1 MGFFTYLKHSDNNIL
16 DALIIGATENANF
29 PANNLKALPISKPY
43 RSTDGSITGQK
54 IRIDYPFSKNTDQVA
69 LINHNLSPTATIT
82 LNGGTTPDPDGGEF
96 TTPITWRETNA
107 FINLSAT
114 QTFENWAILIE
125 DESNTFGFINA
136 GYIGMGMKTTFD
148 FGFNFGWQFSDRVV
162 NIELETEFGA
172 KDIAAMYRR
181 VILSL
186 IFEHLTETQGT
197 TLRDF
202 YLDLQRNSTPFF
214 LVPDVSVNDGYF
226 GRITNELKRTISTG
240 KRVRA
245 PIVFQGD
252 SLGKVIDQ
260 LPTFHF
266 EV

>member
-1 MGFFTYLKHSDNNIL
+1 MGFFTYLTHEDNNVL
-16 DALIIGATENANF
+16 DALIIGATENPNF
-29 PANNLKALPISKPY
+29 PASNLGVLPISKPY

-54 IRIDYPFSKNTDQVA
+54 IRVDYPFSKDTDQVI
-69 LINHNLSPTATIT
+69 LVNHNLSPTATII

-96 TTPITWRETNA
+96 TTPITWRKTHA
-107 FINLSAT
+107 FVNLAST

-125 DESNTFGFINA
+125 DESNTDGFINA
-136 GYIGMGMKTTFD
+136 GYILMGMKTTFG
-148 FGFNFGWQFSDRVV
+148 FGFNFGWTFSDRVV

-172 KDIAAMYRR
+172 KDIDTMYRR

-186 IFEHLTETQGT
+186 TFDSLTEAQGN

-202 YLDLQRNSTPFF
+202 YLILERNNVPFF
-214 LVPDVSVNDGYF
+214 LIPDVSINDGYF
-226 GRITNELKRTISTG
+226 GRITNEFKRTIG
-240 KRVRA
+240 FAKRARA
-245 PIVFQGD
+245 PIVFEGD
-252 SLGKVIDQ
+252 SLGKLIDQ